1 MCFSGIKN
9 IILSIFYVSSLIF
22 LLDCAGVR
30 STEINDWIEQHLPSM
45 TIEQKVGQM
54 MIVNYLPQ
62 FYNKDNPYFK
72 SQLSFVKEYQVGG
85 VGISNGN
92 PYAVARG
99 IDRLQSVSNIPLF
112 IMADLEWGISTRV
125 NEGTTFLQN
134 MAIGATGSE
143 EYAYHMGAITAQ
155 EAKAMGI
162 HVAFAPV
169 LDVNNNPNNIIIN
182 TRSYGE
188 EPTLVAKLG
197 SAFIRGLQ
205 ENGVYATAKH
215 YPGHGDTD
223 IDSHLGLPTIAASD
237 ERLHQLELVPFKAA
251 VNAGVKFVMIAHITY
266 SAYQQMEGKP
276 ATLDPYFIQKVLREE
291 MGFDGL
297 VITDAMDMGG
307 IVNHYWSGEAA
318 VMAINAGIDMLLYPP
333 NFEATFKF
341 VVNAVKEGRIPISRI
356 DEAVKRILQAKWT
369 MGLNKGQKVDLD
381 HLEVVMSS
389 PENLHKAEEIANAS
403 MTLLRDDKHIIPLEA
418 EKLDSIL
425 VVTITDREWGYEYQN
440 NLSQEIKRRIPVVK
454 STLIDTRSGKS
465 EIEEIIAKADAYQ
478 VILIGLFVKWGSYKG
493 TLKLPDTTA
502 HLLQAVFKINKP
514 MPVIAFGTPYILLQ
528 IPEVPSYL
536 CAYQTDS
543 LAVRAAIR
551 AVFGEIPLTAKLP
564 VSIPGFYRRGDGLE
578 KPMRKMELANFVDN
592 QLFTEAFNVL
602 ENAITDSIS
611 PGAQVAIIYKNKLI
625 ASKGLGYLTYQPGS
639 PEVTTETI
647 YDLSSLTKVAATT
660 LLVMQLYERNQ
671 LKLDIPVNSYL
682 PRFQG
687 GLKDSITVRHLL
699 THSAGIHWRKELWKI
714 AQNKNQ
720 ALNYIYELPL
730 VYTPGDSMIYSDLG
744 FIILG
749 EIIETITG
757 KTIDQLAE
765 KMIYQPMGM
774 NYTMYNPPKSL
785 LGQIA
790 PTEVGGDLNRGLIH
804 GQVHDEN
811 AYFLNGVAP
820 HAGVFSTAEDLAAL
834 AQMLLNGGIY
844 RHKRF
849 LLPQTIQYWT
859 SRQNIPIGSERAL
872 GWDTPSD
879 EGSSAGD
886 FFSKNSYGHLGF
898 TGTSIW
904 IDPEKQIAIVLLT
917 NRVHPTRERGGIRKL
932 RRDFHNEAMK
942 ALLKHF
948 GEEIPEDKRG
958 ISDKVAK

>member
-1 MCFSGIKN
+1 MCFSGTKN
-9 IILSIFYVSSLIF
+9 IILSIFYVNSLIF
-22 LLDCAGVR
+22 LIGCAGAR
-30 STEINDWIEQHLPSM
+30 STQINDWIEQHLSSM

-54 MIVNYLPQ
+54 IIVEYLPQ
-62 FYNKDNPYFK
+62 FYHKDNPFFK
-72 SQLSFVKEYQVGG
+72 SQLNPVKEYQVGG

-92 PYAVARG
+92 LYAVARG
-99 IDRLQSVSNIPLF
+99 IDRLQRASNIPLF
-112 IMADLEWGISTRV
+112 IMADLEWGITMRV

-197 SAFIRGLQ
+197 TAFIRGLQ

-251 VNAGVKFVMIAHITY
+251 VDAGVKFVMIAHITY

-276 ATLDPYFIQKVLREE
+276 ATLDPYFIQNVLRKE

-318 VMAINAGIDMLLYPP
+318 VMAINAGVDMLLYPP
-333 NFEATFKF
+333 NFETTFKF
-341 VVNAVKEGRIPISRI
+341 VVDAVKEGRIAIVRI

-369 MGLNKGQKVDLD
+369 LGLSKRQKVDLD
-381 HLEVVMSS
+381 HLEDVMSS
-389 PENLHKAEEIANAS
+389 PENLNKAEEIANAS
-403 MTLLRDDKHIIPLEA
+403 MTLLRDDKNIIPLEA

-440 NLSQEIKRRIPVVK
+440 NLSQEVKRRIPIVK
-454 STLIDTRSGKS
+454 STLIDTRTRKT
-465 EIEEIIAKADAYQ
+465 EIEKIIAKADAFQ
-478 VILIGLFVKWGSYKG
+478 AIIIGVFVKWGSYKG

-502 HLLQAVFKINKP
+502 QLLEAVFKINKP
-514 MPVIAFGTPYILLQ
+514 MPVIAFGTPYILFQ

-564 VSIPGFYRRGDGLE
+564 VSIPGFYRRGYGLE

-592 QLFTEAFNVL
+592 ELFTEAYNVL

-625 ASKGLGYLTYQPGS
+625 ASKGLGHQTYQPES
-639 PEVTTETI
+639 PEVTNKTI
-647 YDLSSLTKVAATT
+647 YDLSSITKVAATT
-660 LLVMQLYERNQ
+660 LLAMQLYEKNQ

-687 GLKDSITVRHLL
+687 GLKDSVTVRHLL
-699 THSAGIHWRKELWKI
+699 THSAGIYWRKELWKM
-714 AQNKNQ
+714 AQNKKQ
-720 ALNYIYELPL
+720 ALNYICKLPL
-730 VYTPGDSMIYSDLG
+730 DYTPGDSMIYSDLG

-749 EIIETITG
+749 EIIETVTG

-765 KMIYQPMGM
+765 KMIYKPLGM

-785 LGQIA
+785 LEQIA

-820 HAGVFSTAEDLAAL
+820 HAGVFSTAEDLAVL

-849 LLPQTIQYWT
+849 LSPQTIQFWT

-872 GWDTPSD
+872 GWDTPSE

-886 FFSKNSYGHLGF
+886 FFSKNSFGHLGF

-904 IDPEKQIAIVLLT
+904 IDPERQIAIVLLT
-917 NRVHPTRERGGIRKL
+917 NRVHPTRERGGIQKV
-932 RRDFHNEAMK
+932 RRDFHNEAIK
-942 ALLKHF
+942 ALLKHI

-958 ISDKVAK
+958 IFGEVVK